1 MKTSITG
8 SICAALLAVGLNT
21 GCSKNESSSSTAG
34 DAVDS
39 STKAVGDVVSGVKDK
54 AVEVKQAAEK
64 AVGDVK
70 QQASDIAAAADT
82 QVKALVE
89 QAKGLIAEKKYT
101 EALTLVKDKLSGI
114 KLTAEQQTMV
124 DSLKAQIQK
133 AMTTVTGSDATK
145 AASDLLKPK

>member
-1 MKTSITG
+1 MKTSISG

-39 STKAVGDVVSGVKDK
+39 SRKAVGDAVSGVKDT

-70 QQASDIAAAADT
+70 QQASDVAAAADT

-89 QAKGLIAEKKYT
+89 QAKSLIAEKKYP
-101 EALTLVKDKLSGI
+101 EALTLVKDKLSAL

-133 AMTTVTGSDATK
+133 AMASVSGSDASK